1 MLQKDRIRFREMLVE
16 DWKAIHQYASQEIV
30 SQYQPWGPNHEK
42 DSIAYVN
49 EVINDANRNPRE
61 RYAFAIVENQSNL
74 LIGAGELQIT
84 SLTNRVGEI
93 GYVLHPDYWGK
104 GFATE
109 AGELL
114 LKFGFEDLQLHRIF
128 ATCDPRN
135 KGSEKVLK
143 KLDMK
148 LEGIIRESILLK
160 DRWRDSML
168 FSMLEH
174 EWTDKK
180 GLK

>member
-1 MLQKDRIRFREMLVE
+1 MLKTSRILFREIVAE
-16 DWKAIHQYASQEIV
+16 DWRSIHQYASQEIV
-30 SQYQPWGPNHEK
+30 SQYQPWGPNLEN

-49 EVINDANRNPRE
+49 EVMNDAKKNPRI
-61 RYAFAIVENQSNL
+61 RYAFAIVENHSKK

-93 GYVLHPDYWGK
+93 GYVIHPDYWGK

-109 AGELL
+109 TGQLL
-114 LKFGFEDLQLHRIF
+114 LKFGFEDVQLHRIF

-135 KGSEKVLK
+135 KASEKVLM

-148 LEGIIRESILLK
+148 LEGKMRENILLK
-160 DRWRDSML
+160 DGWRDSLL

-174 EWTDKK
+174 EWK
-180 GLK
+180 

>member
-16 DWKAIHQYASQEIV
+16 DWKAVHRYASQDIV
-30 SQYQPWGPNHEK
+30 SQYQPWGPNQED

-49 EVINDANRNPRE
+49 EVINDANRNPRK
-61 RYAFAIVENQSNL
+61 RYAFAIVEKQANL

-93 GYVLHPDYWGK
+93 GYVFHPDYWGK

-109 AGELL
+109 AGQLL
-114 LKFGFEDLQLHRIF
+114 LKFGFDDLQLHRIF

-135 KGSEKVLK
+135 KASEKVLK

-148 LEGIIRESILLK
+148 LEGVIRESILLK
-160 DRWRDSML
+160 DGWRDSLL